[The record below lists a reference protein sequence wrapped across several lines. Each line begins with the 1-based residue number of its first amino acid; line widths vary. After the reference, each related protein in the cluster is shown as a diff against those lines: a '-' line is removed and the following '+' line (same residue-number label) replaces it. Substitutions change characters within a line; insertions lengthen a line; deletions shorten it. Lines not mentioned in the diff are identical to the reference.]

1 MLSRLRLPSLRPSN
15 VACLS
20 RFLSAAP
27 PSKQSPGFL
36 ESVDHFFN
44 VAASYTTIPPDL
56 LHRMRAPANMAAFNL
71 PVRMDSG
78 EVRIFKAYRTQH
90 STHMLPTKGGIRYAE
105 SVDQDEVNALACLMS
120 LKCATVS
127 VNFGGAKG
135 GVCVDPKKH
144 SLLEVERITR
154 RYTTELNRRNLIGPG
169 TDVPAPDYGTSAQDM
184 AHIRDTYA
192 ELNPGELFVSGC
204 VTGKPVNQGGI
215 RGRQSATGLG
225 VFFTLDAALNN
236 PYVHERSGLHG
247 PPAGLHGRSVIV
259 QGLGNVGYFAAKFI
273 AEKSSATIVAV
284 LEHDGAVVDY
294 ERGIDVELLKTYLN
308 KSRGSIKGF
317 DNGGSKSMEFMADPA
332 AGLLLDADVLVPA
345 ALEGVIH
352 DGNAKDVRAKVIC
365 EAANGPILARADET
379 LNKAGKVIIPDLLA
393 NAGGVCV
400 SYFEYTKNLRGMRL
414 GRLTKRFEE
423 EQGGQI
429 ADILEEKGIAL
440 SADQKARLVR
450 GADELEHVRSGLYD
464 SMTSAVEVVVARSKE
479 LDVPLRIGAY
489 CVALESIA
497 EICQSR
503 GLFP

>member
-1 MLSRLRLPSLRPSN
+1 MLSRLRLPDPLRSN
-15 VACLS
+15 FRS
-20 RFLSAAP
+20 LSAAA
-27 PSKQSPGFL
+27 SDQKSFL
-36 ESVDHFFN
+36 KSVDHFFT
-44 VAASYTTIPPDL
+44 VAASHTSISPDL
-56 LHRMRAPANMAAFNL
+56 IERMRQPANMAAFNL

-78 EVRIFKAYRTQH
+78 EVKIFKAYRTQH

-169 TDVPAPDYGTSAQDM
+169 MDVPAPDYGTNAQDM

-192 ELNPGELFVSGC
+192 ELNPGELFLSGC

-236 PYVHERSGLHG
+236 EYVHEKSGLDG
-247 PPAGLHGRSVIV
+247 PASGLDGRTVIV
-259 QGLGNVGYFAAKFI
+259 QGLGNVGYYAAKFI
-273 AEKSSATIVAV
+273 AEKSSARVIAV
-284 LEHDGAVVDY
+284 LEHDGAVVDR
-294 ERGIDVELLKTYLN
+294 ERGVDIELLRTHLN
-308 KSRGSIKGF
+308 TSRGSIKGF
-317 DNGGSKSMEFMADPA
+317 DNGGSPTLEFLADPTE
-332 AGLLLDADVLVPA
+332 GLLLDADVLVPA

-352 DGNAKDVRAKVIC
+352 DGNAKDVQAKVIC
-365 EAANGPILARADET
+365 EAANGPILARADEV
-379 LNKAGKVIIPDLLA
+379 LSNAGKVIIPDLLA

-423 EQGGQI
+423 EQGASI
-429 ADILEEKGIAL
+429 ADILEEKGISL
-440 SADQKARLVR
+440 SAGQKARLVR
-450 GADELEHVRSGLYD
+450 GNDELEHVRSGLYD
-464 SMTSAVEVVVARSKE
+464 SMTSAVDIVVARSKA

-489 CVALESIA
+489 VVALESIA
-497 EICQSR
+497 DIYQSR